1 MIVSFSQISKQ
12 KTPHKIGYNG
22 QLLSHKLVKPREVRG
37 IARKSV
43 PIHVIVHYPKSEEG
57 KRELAQRVADV
68 HADLVNQTIKKLN
81 CPSDQKVQLLDS
93 VIKAANKQAGEQT
106 F

>member
-1 MIVSFSQISKQ
+1 MNLSNVPALIA
-12 KTPHKIGYNG
+12 GYNG

-43 PIHVIVHYPKSEEG
+43 PIHMIVHYPESEEG
-57 KRELAQRVADV
+57 RRELAQRVAGV
-68 HADLVNQTIKKLN
+68 HADLVNQTIKKLI
-81 CPSDQKVQLLDS
+81 CPSKQKAKLLDS
-93 VIKAANKQAGEQT
+93 IIKAANEKAGEQT

>member
-1 MIVSFSQISKQ
+1 M
-12 KTPHKIGYNG
+12 
-22 QLLSHKLVKPREVRG
+22 
-37 IARKSV
+37 
-43 PIHVIVHYPKSEEG
+43 
-57 KRELAQRVADV
+57 AQRVADV

-93 VIKAANKQAGEQT
+93 VIKAANKKAGEQT

>member
-1 MIVSFSQISKQ
+1 MNLSNVPTLIA
-12 KTPHKIGYNG
+12 GYNG

-43 PIHVIVHYPKSEEG
+43 PIHMIVHYPESEEG
-57 KRELAQRVADV
+57 RRELAQRVAGV

-81 CPSDQKVQLLDS
+81 CPSKQKAELLDS
-93 VIKAANKQAGEQT
+93 IIKAANEKAGEQT